1 MASTPL
7 GPDESRRLLELVRS
21 DRDAAAREVASLS
34 HAVQVALVCDAP
46 LAQRAALLGV
56 LPQPEAVIPELPE
69 AELCFTVNAIGL
81 ADAGWLLEC
90 ATPEQ
95 VVAGVDLDAWN
106 GYELDLSTLSD
117 WVGALADAS
126 QSALLR
132 SARALDPELL
142 VLLLKS
148 RLFVE
153 QKPASDEDWQPPEG
167 TQTLEGQFYF
177 RALGDKDDLADI
189 VVLLR
194 TLFEEEYWTY
204 FRLMQGVVWE
214 LESDTTE
221 WALRWRSGRL
231 EDLGFPPWDEAM
243 PIYRF
248 LSPEERVAL
257 PEKDREF
264 AVESWALPVWLPQLP
279 DAPDARRRVFR
290 AIAELDP
297 EERRSC
303 FYEFVAMANKIAVA
317 DQLPLSDAESTP
329 QAIEKAA
336 RFMSDGIEHVAREH
350 GLSDPAVLR
359 RVSLERLFT
368 IGANL
373 DPLAARP

>member
-1 MASTPL
+1 
-7 GPDESRRLLELVRS
+7 
-21 DRDAAAREVASLS
+21 
-34 HAVQVALVCDAP
+34 
-46 LAQRAALLGV
+46 
-56 LPQPEAVIPELPE
+56 
-69 AELCFTVNAIGL
+69 
-81 ADAGWLLEC
+81 
-90 ATPEQ
+90 
-95 VVAGVDLDAWN
+95 
-106 GYELDLSTLSD
+106 
-117 WVGALADAS
+117 
-126 QSALLR
+126 
-132 SARALDPELL
+132 